1 MLNMNDAEY
10 NNIFLENVYD
20 KIKNINNKK
29 KIIL

>member
-1 MLNMNDAEY
+1 MNDAEY